1 MTEKQ
6 IMSLPKGTS
15 IKVKDKLNCHQDYKH
30 GGILIFQEDSD
41 KSEKEFNFGI
51 KVLFGVCYM
60 FPASAYELGVKQHE
74 NTLL

>member
-1 MTEKQ
+1 MTEKE

-15 IKVKDKLNCHQDYKH
+15 IKVKNKIKCCQDYKH
-30 GGILIFQEDSD
+30 GGILTFQDDCD
-41 KSEKEFNFGI
+41 KDEKEFNFGI

-74 NTLL
+74 NKL